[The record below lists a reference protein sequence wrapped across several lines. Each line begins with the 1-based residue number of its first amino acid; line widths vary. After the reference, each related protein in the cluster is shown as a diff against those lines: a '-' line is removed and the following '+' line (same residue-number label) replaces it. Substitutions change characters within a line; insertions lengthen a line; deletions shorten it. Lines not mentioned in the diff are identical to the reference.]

1 MALIKGG
8 NFAPKIAL
16 IIATNYTFL
25 HVLALIMNCDLS
37 SSYFIVN
44 SFNCYVT
51 SAFMGPVGGFCYFCF
66 EWVVHG
72 PSVGNLLRYC
82 LRALLWEYVMA
93 LINYDHSEAACGE
106 CVTWCVT

>member
-1 MALIKGG
+1 
-8 NFAPKIAL
+8 
-16 IIATNYTFL
+16 
-25 HVLALIMNCDLS
+25 
-37 SSYFIVN
+37 
-44 SFNCYVT
+44 
-51 SAFMGPVGGFCYFCF
+51 MGPVGGFCYFCF